1 MFEVGFTEL
10 ILIAGLAL
18 VVLGPERLPALATQ
32 IGRWVGR
39 ARAMARQ
46 LRDQLDQEVNLK
58 QEPWR
63 TRPPAGAAAEPDD
76 DSHYYPEGRSHSDAG
91 EDPVPPGEA
100 REPPAA
106 AESPA
111 GGSAGTGS
119 GETESVA
126 PESAT
131 AHPKTPDE
139 RSRS

>member
-46 LRDQLDQEVNLK
+46 LREQLDQEVNLK

-63 TRPPAGAAAEPDD
+63 TRPPAGAAPEPDD
-76 DSHYYPEGRSHSDAG
+76 DSHYYPEGRSHNDPG
-91 EDPVPPGEA
+91 EDPIPP
-100 REPPAA
+100 
-106 AESPA
+106 S
-111 GGSAGTGS
+111 T
-119 GETESVA
+119 
-126 PESAT
+126 SAT
-131 AHPKTPDE
+131 AEPAATAGESAPAAPAAKEFAATEPQAVSSDTKTPDE
-139 RSRS
+139 RSRT